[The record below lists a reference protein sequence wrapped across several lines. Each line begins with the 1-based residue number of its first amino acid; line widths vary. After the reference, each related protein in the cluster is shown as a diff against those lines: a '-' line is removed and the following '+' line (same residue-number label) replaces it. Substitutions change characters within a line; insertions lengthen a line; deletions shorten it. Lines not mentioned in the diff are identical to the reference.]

1 MSMKQNGSADFQ
13 AGSMPKTNSGALASK
28 SSDHSI
34 GEAMERLQSIY
45 SSEAAEVQ
53 SEAAPAADT
62 PARKPAGSAKATDG
76 SLVACAGVK
85 LKGEIMSC
93 GTLTVEGEVD
103 AKVRA
108 RQIIVANGGVII
120 GKAEVAQAEIAGRF
134 EGTLHVS
141 GKLTIRRTG
150 VFNGQVTYGQLEIEP
165 GGELRG
171 RVDVD
176 SNNSGAPQQE
186 KSWSWRS

>member
-13 AGSMPKTNSGALASK
+13 NGLKAGAKP
-28 SSDHSI
+28 DHTI

-45 SSEAAEVQ
+45 SSEAAEAQ
-53 SEAAPAADT
+53 SEALPPSDVSM
-62 PARKPAGSAKATDG
+62 RKPASSASGTAKATDG

-120 GKAEVAQAEIAGRF
+120 GKAEVVQAEIAGRF

-176 SNNSGAPQQE
+176 GNNGSASQQE

>member
-1 MSMKQNGSADFQ
+1 MSMKQSGSADFP
-13 AGSMPKTNSGALASK
+13 GSMKTGNGAAKASE
-28 SSDHSI
+28 HPI

-45 SSEAAEVQ
+45 SSEAAEEQTEV
-53 SEAAPAADT
+53 APLGDM
-62 PARKPAGSAKATDG
+62 PARKPSGSAKATDG

-120 GKAEVAQAEIAGRF
+120 GKAEVVQAEIAGRF

-176 SNNSGAPQQE
+176 GNNGNAQQQE

>member
-1 MSMKQNGSADFQ
+1 MKQNGSTDFH
-13 AGSMPKTNSGALASK
+13 SSK
-28 SSDHSI
+28 PGTAKPDHSI

-45 SSEAAEVQ
+45 SSEAAEAQADVPPA
-53 SEAAPAADT
+53 SEMPV
-62 PARKPAGSAKATDG
+62 RKPTPSNSGTAKATDG
-76 SLVACAGVK
+76 SLLACAGVK

-108 RQIIVANGGVII
+108 RQIIVANGGVIV

-176 SNNSGAPQQE
+176 AAASGGSQQE